1 MAANLAILEETLTDQ
16 PAANKVHVI
25 DFDIGHGCQYML
37 IFQALSTRVILYCE
51 SPDISN
57 VSTSIVILDSELGS
71 SGEDG
76 GVVVL
81 KCGNGSVRVRV
92 VGFNEEEGFLLQS
105 KDDLAGGA
113 DDGIVLGIGFLSF
126 DFHDD

>member
-1 MAANLAILEETLTDQ
+1 
-16 PAANKVHVI
+16 
-25 DFDIGHGCQYML
+25 ML
-37 IFQALSTRVILYCE
+37 RSGGGSWVR
-51 SPDISN
+51 SN
-57 VSTSIVILDSELGS
+57 VSTSSVILDSELGS

-81 KCGNGSVRVRV
+81 KCGNGSVRVLV

-105 KDDLAGGA
+105 KYDIAGGA
-113 DDGIVLGIGFLSF
+113 DDDIVLGIGFLSF